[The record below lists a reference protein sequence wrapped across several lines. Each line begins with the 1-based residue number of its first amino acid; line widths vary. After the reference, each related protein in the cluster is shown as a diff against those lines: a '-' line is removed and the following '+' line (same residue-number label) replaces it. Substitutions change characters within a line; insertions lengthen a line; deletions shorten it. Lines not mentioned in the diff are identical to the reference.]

1 MYYPYTFGMRVAMA
15 RKISIDVTDDL
26 DGTPLGDN
34 ALYAGT
40 EFSLNDQRFRIDLS
54 EANYE
59 RLLQALQPFMD
70 VAEKV
75 KATPSPKK
83 TSLEPAGSPTAAV
96 RDWARQNGYTV
107 SDRGRIPHAVLDAF
121 AESQGS

>member
-1 MYYPYTFGMRVAMA
+1 MA
-15 RKISIDVTDDL
+15 RKISIEITDDL
-26 DGTPLGDN
+26 DGTPLGDD

-40 EFSLNDQRFRIDLS
+40 EFSLNGQRFRIDLS

-59 RLLQALQPFMD
+59 RLHQALQPFIS
-70 VAEKV
+70 VSEKV
-75 KATPSPKK
+75 KTSPAPNK
-83 TSLEPAGSPTAAV
+83 TSLGPAGSPTAAV

-121 AESQGS
+121 AESQGR